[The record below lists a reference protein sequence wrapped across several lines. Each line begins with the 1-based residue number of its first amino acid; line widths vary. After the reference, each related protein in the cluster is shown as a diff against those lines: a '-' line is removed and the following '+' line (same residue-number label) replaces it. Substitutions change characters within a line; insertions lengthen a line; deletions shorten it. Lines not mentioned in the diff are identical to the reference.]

1 MYRRR
6 RDLRNSEIGTPV
18 LQVYNSQEK
27 WVWVGTSNDECH
39 LRENYSVTSVV
50 GELNDIVKWVFYFL
64 YFLSKLPSAFA
75 NLILPTVTTQSI
87 AIGEQREVGRYANV
101 IEIQWFTATA
111 VPNCSAWQYELVDLE
126 LTKTR
131 TLPKPLTVESGRLRC
146 WASSD
151 TVYKMGASTT
161 NAS

>member
-1 MYRRR
+1 M
-6 RDLRNSEIGTPV
+6 
-18 LQVYNSQEK
+18 
-27 WVWVGTSNDECH
+27 
-39 LRENYSVTSVV
+39 V

-146 WASSD
+146 
-151 TVYKMGASTT
+151 
-161 NAS
+161 